1 VLAVQPRHAEARWQL
16 GLIQGFE
23 GDFDGSVA
31 TLQQVAAEN
40 PGHVKVLYDLGMTQ
54 MMLGMIDEAC
64 ANFQAVLKIDPT
76 HSDAQKQ
83 LAYCQ

>member
-1 VLAVQPRHAEARWQL
+1 
-16 GLIQGFE
+16 
-23 GDFDGSVA
+23 
-31 TLQQVAAEN
+31 
-40 PGHVKVLYDLGMTQ
+40 